1 MNYKPITQTYVFSQ
15 LQSTILDTVQKTLT
29 KSDILSKEELE
40 EQFILIKKYV
50 KSALKIKV
58 LKEVEDNNI
67 RLLYAPD
74 DINKITSLPF
84 IMSVEGGNLIGNV
97 IVSSFGNRRQDGI
110 VNVDYR
116 KLYTLM
122 ESAFI
127 AKRFLS
133 NYNKYR
139 NNMILVG
146 ASSMYASM
154 FVKPLNKKFNVHL
167 DRNRENTIMFLAA
180 KFYLKNLLGIQNED
194 IVFNT
199 AMKACKT
206 PNPLILKEAD
216 VVIDDKAYK
225 DLGTFLNALKEDKL
239 NIGLKNLTN
248 RGYLEEYIS
257 LYGGSTVFG
266 LEMLPYWLYVV
277 NASISSMGLVNNFAL
292 EEITEKNGAKVIAQF
307 LN

>member
-15 LQSTILDTVQKTLT
+15 LQGTILDTVQKTLT

-84 IMSVEGGNLIGNV
+84 IMSVEGGDLIGNV
-97 IVSSFGNRRQDGI
+97 IVSSFGNRRQDGV

-216 VVIDDKAYK
+216 VVIDDEAYK

-266 LEMLPYWLYVV
+266 LEMLPYWLYIV

-292 EEITEKNGAKVIAQF
+292 EEITEKSGAKVIAQF

>member
-15 LQSTILDTVQKTLT
+15 LQGTILDTVQKTLT

-84 IMSVEGGNLIGNV
+84 IMSVEGGDLIGNV
-97 IVSSFGNRRQDGI
+97 IVSSFGNRRQDGV

-216 VVIDDKAYK
+216 VVIDDEAYK

-292 EEITEKNGAKVIAQF
+292 EEITEKSGAKVIAQF

>member
-15 LQSTILDTVQKTLT
+15 LQGTILDTVQKTLT

-84 IMSVEGGNLIGNV
+84 IMSVEGGDLIGNV
-97 IVSSFGNRRQDGI
+97 IVSSFGNRRQDGV